1 MKKRIGIVAMVCITM
16 LFSMA
21 SVFAEELPGE
31 DVNNTPA
38 EQVQQ
43 ESASDENGLP
53 STTAEPEQAQE
64 PAATPEAQA
73 APKHISFDIA
83 FTAGADVAVLGDTV
97 WTEVTFQNY
106 GDDFDCTARWL
117 INGGPAYGF
126 QNDNFHVYDGKTSF
140 MGKYISEDFRG
151 WGDIRI
157 GFEILINGESFY
169 QINRTVR
176 IKDLAYSDADINR
189 VLSMV
194 KPVRVEATLNQTSAL
209 YSDVECT
216 RKTGTVAYGTKV
228 ICINSKTGFS
238 NKISLPDGRVGWVP
252 VGALNVSTKNYTKST
267 DFSNIDKNIFVN
279 AKDYTSKTDFLI
291 WINLERQRVNVFK
304 GGRGKWSIEVSFP
317 CATGR
322 NVTPTINGVFEYYAK
337 QSRWTYPNYYVG
349 PVMIFSGN
357 YAMHSVLLNY
367 DGSVYDGTLGR
378 PASNGCVRL
387 SKHGINWLSEN
398 IPFGTTVVVY

>member
-1 MKKRIGIVAMVCITM
+1 MVCITM

-64 PAATPEAQA
+64 PVATPEAQA
-73 APKHISFDIA
+73 TPKHISFDIA

-194 KPVRVEATLNQTSAL
+194 KPVRVEAALNQTSAL

-216 RKTGTVAYGTKV
+216 RKHRNGGLW
-228 ICINSKTGFS
+228 
-238 NKISLPDGRVGWVP
+238 NKGDLYKQQNR
-252 VGALNVSTKNYTKST
+252 
-267 DFSNIDKNIFVN
+267 IF
-279 AKDYTSKTDFLI
+279 
-291 WINLERQRVNVFK
+291 
-304 GGRGKWSIEVSFP
+304 
-317 CATGR
+317 
-322 NVTPTINGVFEYYAK
+322 
-337 QSRWTYPNYYVG
+337 
-349 PVMIFSGN
+349 
-357 YAMHSVLLNY
+357 
-367 DGSVYDGTLGR
+367 
-378 PASNGCVRL
+378 
-387 SKHGINWLSEN
+387 
-398 IPFGTTVVVY
+398 